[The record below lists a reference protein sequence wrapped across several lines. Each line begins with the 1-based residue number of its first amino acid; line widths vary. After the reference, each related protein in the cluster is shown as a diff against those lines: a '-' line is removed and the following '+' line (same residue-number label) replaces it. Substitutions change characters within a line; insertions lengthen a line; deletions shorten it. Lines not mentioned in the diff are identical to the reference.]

1 MGAWGE
7 GRGAQSFQMQRCF
20 QSGTKGLEINCRAPR
35 TLSTDLNN
43 TLMEAPLSHFT
54 DGEAKA
60 VLTQEVLEALE
71 LGEHGDMKEDSRD
84 WLCDPG

>member
-1 MGAWGE
+1 
-7 GRGAQSFQMQRCF
+7 
-20 QSGTKGLEINCRAPR
+20 
-35 TLSTDLNN
+35 
-43 TLMEAPLSHFT
+43 MEAPLSHFT